1 MARQEAAARPSTT
14 RESFRWRQQRNHG
27 EPDSS
32 MSTSVATTFVLIVL
46 ARIFTKQIGNS
57 KPGERLARRFWNRYS
72 SAGSSDVEAVAS
84 VSSRRSFAVRGQ
96 IGQSRILLPLP
107 GRRT

>member
-1 MARQEAAARPSTT
+1 
-14 RESFRWRQQRNHG
+14 
-27 EPDSS
+27 

-84 VSSRRSFAVRGQ
+84 VQGVG
-96 IGQSRILLPLP
+96 ILTTGFWASGLGKSL
-107 GRRT
+107 